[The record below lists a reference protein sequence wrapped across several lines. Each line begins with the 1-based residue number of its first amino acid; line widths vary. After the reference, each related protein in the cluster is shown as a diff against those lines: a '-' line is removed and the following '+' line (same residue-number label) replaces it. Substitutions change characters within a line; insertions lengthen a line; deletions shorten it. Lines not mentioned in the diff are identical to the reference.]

1 MSWAQSRNRIAD
13 PDSSAPASIKSS
25 LKPAAQSHAQ
35 EAGPWSPLK
44 LPPANFNPPIP
55 QSLSAQDQRV
65 TIAHPVD
72 PRPTIL
78 DTRLS
83 TPQLFFLPR
92 ARPRQDR
99 PLSRPV
105 NLWTHATDVFPE
117 RQASPPSQS
126 LPTASCTSPTAE
138 THPLAHPS
146 HLPNMTGSEP
156 FPLLNTANDQ
166 HSSSR
171 DTNGSAVR
179 RRKSSGL
186 GGELR
191 GDTGAPS
198 LGTSFAHMHAAS
210 GQHIRVSKRLQSR
223 T

>member
-1 MSWAQSRNRIAD
+1 MSWAPSRNRIAD

-55 QSLSAQDQRV
+55 QSLSAQDQRA

-99 PLSRPV
+99 PPSRPV
-105 NLWTHATDVFPE
+105 NLWTHPTDVLTDDKPHHLH
-117 RQASPPSQS
+117 RTSRPPRAHH
-126 LPTASCTSPTAE
+126 PPPK
-138 THPLAHPS
+138 HPLAHPS